1 MKKLAR
7 LLLALLL
14 VAFLAGIA
22 RVAQEVEPA
31 GAKMTR
37 AGETFVASL
46 NADQKAKAIFDF
58 NDKERINW
66 HFVPLQD
73 KEKKSTRKG
82 LPLADMNAEQRKAAL
97 ELLKAGTSPEGDKK
111 ATTIMSLESILR
123 ELEKGGAM
131 VRNPDWYFFTVF
143 GKPSKSGR
151 WGWRVE
157 GHHLALNFVVDG
169 GNVVSSTPAFFG
181 ANPAT
186 VKGGPREGLRTLPE
200 AEDLARELFKSLD
213 NDQKEIALQKEQF
226 PEIEQGKQAP
236 HVGPAKGLAA
246 EKMTDAQRQLLVKLL
261 QSYAER
267 MPADIAA
274 EELAQL
280 KDAGIEK
287 IHFAYA
293 GSAQSGEPYTYRVQ
307 GPTFVVEFLNVQP
320 DSAGNKANHI
330 HSAWRNIKGDFGLP
344 AE

>member
-22 RVAQEVEPA
+22 RVAQQAELA

-37 AGETFVASL
+37 AGEAFVARL
-46 NADQKAKAIFDF
+46 NADQKAKAMFDF

-66 HFVPLQD
+66 HFIPLQD
-73 KEKKSTRKG
+73 KERKSTRKG

-111 ATTIMSLESILR
+111 ATTIMSLESILH

-131 VRNPDWYFFTVF
+131 VRNPEWYFFSVF
-143 GKPSKSGR
+143 GKPANTGR

-157 GHHLALNFVVDG
+157 GHHLALNFVMDEG
-169 GNVVSSTPAFFG
+169 KVVSSTPAFFG

-186 VKGGPREGLRTLPE
+186 VKGGPRDGLRTLPE

-213 NDQKEIALQKEQF
+213 NDQKDVALQKEQF

-236 HVGPAKGLAA
+236 HVGPARGLAA
-246 EKMTDAQRQLLVKLL
+246 EKMTDAQRQLLTRLL
-261 QSYAER
+261 QCYADR
-267 MPADIAA
+267 MPPDIAG
-274 EELAQL
+274 EELAQV
-280 KDAGIEK
+280 KEAGIEK

-293 GSAQSGEPYTYRVQ
+293 GSTQSGEPYTYRIQ

-330 HSAWRNIKGDFGLP
+330 HSAGRNIKGDFGLP